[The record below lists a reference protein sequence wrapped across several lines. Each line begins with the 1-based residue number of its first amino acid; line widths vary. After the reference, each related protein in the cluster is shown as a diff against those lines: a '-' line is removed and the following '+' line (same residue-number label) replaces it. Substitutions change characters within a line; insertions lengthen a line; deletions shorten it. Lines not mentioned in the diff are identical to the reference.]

1 MATTKKQK
9 VSKDLVVNKGHTNN
23 PDGAPRKEID
33 IKAAQNMCVLHC
45 TSEEIASVFDIDN
58 DTLIA
63 RLKEHGYS
71 CFSDFFKRHSGKGK
85 VSLRRHQWKL
95 AESGN
100 ATMLVWLGKNIL
112 GQTDK
117 VESEITT
124 RDVTPD
130 RPPTIIN
137 HFIEDRSSD
146 ESKQ

>member
-1 MATTKKQK
+1 MTKSNKK
-9 VSKDLVVNKGHTNN
+9 NKDLVEVKKHCRN
-23 PDGAPRKEID
+23 PNGVPRKEID
-33 IKAAQNMCVLHC
+33 IKAAQNMCALQC
-45 TSEEIASVFDIDN
+45 TSEEIAGVFDIDN

-63 RLKEHGYS
+63 RLKEHGYPN
-71 CFSDFFKRHSGKGK
+71 FSEFFKKYSASGK

-95 AESGN
+95 AEAGN

-117 VESEITT
+117 TESEITT

-137 HFIEDRSSD
+137 HFIEDKSSD
-146 ESKQ
+146 ESK